1 MVEVMKIMAPPS
13 TGPMHALLQS
23 VPLTLQ
29 HATIDPRLVTG
40 KMCVQQ
46 LEFKRSSFQ
55 EQFLSPQS

>member
-1 MVEVMKIMAPPS
+1 MVTSFK
-13 TGPMHALLQS
+13 GQALLHS

-29 HATIDPRLVTG
+29 HATIHPCLVTG

-46 LEFKRSSFQ
+46 LKVKRSSFQ